1 MWKFLSQYGLFLTL
15 SVTMHVLVVAALLL
29 GFAAT
34 PELPKPLGASKKKNV
49 IQAVAIDESQVQAE
63 LRKLD
68 SDDKRKKQQESE
80 RQKRLQDEARKAEQQ
95 RIMEQEKLVA
105 IKQQQQQEQ
114 ARLQK
119 QKQEQERKISELK
132 KKQEQEQQRIQKLKT
147 AAAELEKKKVAEKK
161 RQQQL
166 KEEKAAAEKKRQQQL
181 KEEKAAAEK
190 KRQQQQLRE
199 AQARRER
206 ALKEQIAAEEQAE
219 RERELQGVRSR
230 YIDSIAAVVRGN
242 WRRPARVEQDA
253 SCLIVVTQIP
263 GGEIISYRVSSC
275 TGGTDFQRSVETAVG
290 KTSHLPAPPDPRVFD
305 RVIRFTFTSK

>member
-1 MWKFLSQYGLFLTL
+1 MWKFISQYGLFLTL
-15 SVTMHVLVVAALLL
+15 SVAMHVFVMAALLL
-29 GFAAT
+29 GFESN
-34 PELPKPLGASKKKNV
+34 PELPKPFGASKKKNV
-49 IQAVAIDESQVQAE
+49 IQAVAVDESKVQAE
-63 LRKLD
+63 LRKLESVD
-68 SDDKRKKQQESE
+68 LRKKQQESE
-80 RQKRLQDEARKAEQQ
+80 RQKRLQDQARKAEQQ

-105 IKQQQQQEQ
+105 LKKQQQQEQ
-114 ARLQK
+114 DRLQK

-147 AAAELEKKKVAEKK
+147 AAAELEKKKEAEKK
-161 RQQQL
+161 RQQKL
-166 KEEKAAAEKKRQQQL
+166 KEEKAAAEKKRQQQ
-181 KEEKAAAEK
+181 K
-190 KRQQQQLRE
+190 LRE
-199 AQARRER
+199 AQARREK

-219 RERELQGVRSR
+219 QERELQGVRSR

-242 WRRPARVEQDA
+242 WRRPARVEKDA